1 LAASVLKE
9 KGLKDEQ
16 IWEEPKLKSITAL
29 EKLGPKGQVVA
40 WLGGL
45 VVKPEGEPKLVRSK
59 SDSGDF
65 K

>member
-1 LAASVLKE
+1 
-9 KGLKDEQ
+9 
-16 IWEEPKLKSITAL
+16 
-29 EKLGPKGQVVA
+29 VVA

-65 K
+65 KWQSATTLWV